1 MGLIGLNRNR
11 DGSCIG
17 SAADDKH
24 AHQIEAIFLSTVF
37 TRRHELTDHFHLL
50 ALEIRPNARFLSR
63 VEQIDSLS
71 LDLASRVF

>member
-1 MGLIGLNRNR
+1 MGLIRLNSNR

-24 AHQIEAIFLSTVF
+24 AHEIEAIFLSAVF
-37 TRRHELTDHFHLL
+37 TRRHKLTDYFHLL
-50 ALEIRPNARFLSR
+50 ALEIRPDARFLGR
-63 VEQIDSLS
+63 VEQINSLS